1 MKNLTGKKI
10 TVTGNRSNHNIPM
23 GTKLVLKYKN
33 INSGNTENYTVSY
46 CNSNLTIYLS
56 DFKLVPMTKEDLNEE
71 IVFLND
77 KKTQLDSEIQSIN
90 DKLDFI
96 TTNNIDVFD
105 ENQYKV
111 FQTINTL
118 NKPDISQ
125 IEKAKIIAALI
136 DNAKSYK

>member
-33 INSGNTENYTVSY
+33 
-46 CNSNLTIYLS
+46 
-56 DFKLVPMTKEDLNEE
+56 LNKK
-71 IVFLND
+71 IFFLNK